1 MFAGP
6 PSAASSAALVRTNLQ
21 VDAALNDRSAPVL
34 RPVQWPPA
42 GEGPRAKNRRSAIAE
57 ADGNRTRQPTLAG
70 SPVLKFGDGRAA
82 SPLARV
88 PAAKERWGPLHTEG
102 GWVDRLGTGGVR
114 RGELRVV
121 R

>member
-70 SPVLKFGDGRAA
+70 SPVLKFGDGRVVGCDQVISGAA
-82 SPLARV
+82 QCRSARPFV
-88 PAAKERWGPLHTEG
+88 PS
-102 GWVDRLGTGGVR
+102 GVV
-114 RGELRVV
+114 L
-121 R
+121 